1 MSATPA
7 ETASNTSNGFTS
19 SPAAKTCTLRRPP
32 VSAVIE
38 RPNLSALVPTPGKP
52 FGQLVTIFNSRTP
65 CAIAG
70 VATVAAAATTV
81 PLRVKNLRRSIAL
94 FPSRRRSP
102 PTPRGL
108 QHIEP
113 AAMSQ
118 LPCAVAH
125 RPAAVSFGSFTSFP
139 LSRRV
144 RFAPRADIRPAAG
157 TQVIYPARSSGSGHN
172 VDFEL
177 TQECAQIARHYGG
190 ADSSRLNCSVELF
203 EHGTGHQICRWRQ
216 AAPTRC
222 YEAELTKHRW
232 SLDRPK
238 DQLSVRGGGN
248 SD

>member
-108 QHIEP
+108 QHIES

-144 RFAPRADIRPAAG
+144 RFAPRADVRPM
-157 TQVIYPARSSGSGHN
+157 PAFMSTRPSLIP
-172 VDFEL
+172 VR
-177 TQECAQIARHYGG
+177 ARLLK
-190 ADSSRLNCSVELF
+190 A
-203 EHGTGHQICRWRQ
+203 T
-216 AAPTRC
+216 A
-222 YEAELTKHRW
+222 
-232 SLDRPK
+232 
-238 DQLSVRGGGN
+238 
-248 SD
+248 